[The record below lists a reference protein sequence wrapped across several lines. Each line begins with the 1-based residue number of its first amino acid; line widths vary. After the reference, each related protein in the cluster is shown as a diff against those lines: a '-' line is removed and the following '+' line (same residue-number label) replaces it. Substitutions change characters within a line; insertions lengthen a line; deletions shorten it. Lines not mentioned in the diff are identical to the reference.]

1 MFLSN
6 SEAICLCNVWL
17 VTVTDYL
24 PLTDLQCVTHSP
36 QCFSGRLK
44 VVAADVRF
52 NGRSPLN
59 DKVASLI
66 EGLII
71 EVVWC
76 AAHEVPVHK
85 AILHVDLIQCRAE
98 LGP

>member
-1 MFLSN
+1 M
-6 SEAICLCNVWL
+6 
-17 VTVTDYL
+17 
-24 PLTDLQCVTHSP
+24 THSS

-44 VVAADVRF
+44 VVGVDVCF

-59 DKVASLI
+59 DKVVSLI

-76 AAHEVPVHK
+76 AAHEVLVHN
-85 AILHVDLIQCRAE
+85 AILLVDLIQCCAE